1 MDPLTKVRIELL
13 DENTGN
19 PITEVDAITS
29 SETIIYTN
37 PNPTPADVGSLPK
50 GTTFNKTPLK
60 TILDG
65 ILYSYKEPTIK
76 EIKIENTD
84 FPYSITVDKTIV
96 KQRHT
101 IVPSFQYSVTV
112 ENGTATTLSCIVK
125 VYKDDATVDQHTAQI
140 NTEIGKTYSFNFT
153 INEISQDSTIH
164 ITIIDGTN
172 TIVGPYI
179 RYKFVD
185 PIYIGFATP
194 TLLTDYGEL
203 VEENLETI
211 INYFEGVIPDVNTDF
226 LTTRYVEKSD
236 QYATSYDVDF
246 DHKKIMNPIIL
257 IPQYWGNA
265 LAILD
270 SNGLNITK
278 SYSLISGVNLNMY
291 EDEVIS
297 YLLYMHRG
305 SFDINSTFISGIKYC
320 FELPETEEYPSL
332 SEAVGKGTPISAPFD
347 VQYEVAI
354 DSRFV
359 VGNYQDLL
367 GIKFPYNGLLTYVE
381 DIDTFFRYVRGTWL
395 PTSTR
400 VYVIES
406 EETLTEDF
414 GGWDDVAICT
424 NGNIY
429 RKRYNNVW
437 ELWGTIA
444 GSGGEIPEY
453 QQYRFNEEYD
463 PTKTYLNNNRVVDLV
478 YHNGSTYYCKQNCI
492 GIEPTNDGVHWTY
505 FARGCECVNPPTDES
520 VQFHNVLTG
529 ENIPIEQVIA
539 KNLETGEIV
548 TGRNI
553 KFKEVSKSNGSSN

>member
-37 PNPTPADVGSLPK
+37 PNPMPSDVGSLPR
-50 GTTFNKTPLK
+50 GTSFNETPLK

-65 ILYSYKEPTIK
+65 ILYSYTKPTITQ
-76 EIKIENTD
+76 ISIENTD
-84 FPYSITVDKTIV
+84 FPYSVIEDQTIV
-96 KQRHT
+96 KNRHT
-101 IVPSFQYSVTV
+101 TVPSFQYSVTV
-112 ENGTATTLSCIVK
+112 LNGTATTLSCVLK
-125 VYKDDATVDQHTAQI
+125 VYKDDATVDQQTAQI
-140 NTEIGKTYSFNFT
+140 ATDVGRSYTFNFT
-153 INEISQDSTIH
+153 VNDITQDSTIEV
-164 ITIIDGTN
+164 TVIDGTN
-172 TIVGPYI
+172 SVVGPYV

-185 PIYIGFATP
+185 PVYIGFATP

-203 VEENLETI
+203 IDENLETI
-211 INYFEGVIPDVNTDF
+211 TAYFEGVIPDVNTDF
-226 LTTRYVEKSD
+226 ITTRYVEKSD
-236 QYATSYDVDF
+236 QYAVSYDVDF
-246 DHKKIMNPIIL
+246 DHKKILNPFIL
-257 IPQYWGNA
+257 VPQYWGNA

-291 EDEVIS
+291 EDEVVS

-320 FELPETEEYPSL
+320 FEEPEDGTVYPNL
-332 SEAVGKGTPISAPFD
+332 SEAVGKGTPISASFD

-359 VGNYQDLL
+359 VNNYQDLL
-367 GIKFPYNGLLTYVE
+367 GVKFPYNGLLTYVE
-381 DIDTFFRYVRGTWL
+381 DIDTFFRYTRGTWL

-400 VYVIES
+400 VYVIETS
-406 EETLTEDF
+406 ETLTEDF

-424 NGNIY
+424 DGNIY

-444 GSGGEIPEY
+444 GSGGEVPQY
-453 QQYRFNEEYD
+453 QQYRFNESYD
-463 PTKTYLNNNRVVDLV
+463 PTQTYLNNERVVDLV
-478 YHNGSTYYCKQNCI
+478 YHNGSTYYCKQNCV

-505 FARGCECVNPPTDES
+505 FARGCECTTPTERI
-520 VQFHNVLTG
+520 QFHNSITG
-529 ENIPIEQVIA
+529 EDIPIEEVIA
-539 KNLETGEIV
+539 KNIETGEIV
-548 TGRNI
+548 SGRNI
-553 KFKEVSKSNGSSN
+553 KFKGVTNDNGGNN